1 MSGSWPARARPGN
14 AMESCVPF
22 FIPTPIADNLMWSLA
37 ILVATFGLRWAGE
50 WFATRNTDPIEARQ
64 RRFTIRAITNAVVAV
79 ALLGIWLSEIQNL
92 LFSLAAVMV
101 ALVVATKELIMCI
114 AGSVLRFGGHLFK
127 VGDRIDINGIHGE
140 VIDHGL
146 FSTTIMELPPHHLG
160 HSGTGRVVMLPNAI
174 LLTGPV
180 RVGAQPRHFFPH
192 RFTLTLEGPV
202 PVRETKARI
211 EAAAEAALADD
222 LDRATRFHRLA
233 AGKAGAE
240 IAGPGYEVTVGT
252 SDIGKLQFH
261 VMLYCLVQD
270 AGALQQAITLEAL
283 EGLGAARTVKPG
295 EQRAWDEIARQL
307 REAARPREAAA

>member
-1 MSGSWPARARPGN
+1 M
-14 AMESCVPF
+14 PF
-22 FIPTPIADNLMWSLA
+22 FIPSRIADNLLLSLV
-37 ILVATFGLRWAGE
+37 ILVVSLSLRWGVE
-50 WFATRNTDPIEARQ
+50 WFATRRADPIEARR
-64 RRFTIRAITNAVVAV
+64 RRFTIRAITNAVLAV

-101 ALVVATKELIMCI
+101 ALVVATKELIMCV

-180 RVGAQPRHFFPH
+180 RVGGQPRHFFPH
-192 RFTLTLEGPV
+192 RFTLTLEAPV
-202 PVRETKARI
+202 PVRETVARI

-233 AGKAGAE
+233 GGKAGAE
-240 IAGPGYEVTVGT
+240 VAGPGYEVTVGT
-252 SDIGKLQFH
+252 SDLGKLQYH

-270 AGALQQAITLEAL
+270 ASALQQAITLEVFD
-283 EGLGAARTVKPG
+283 GLGAAPAVKPG

-307 REAARPREAAA
+307 RESARPREKAA

>member
-1 MSGSWPARARPGN
+1 M
-14 AMESCVPF
+14 PF

-127 VGDRIDINGIHGE
+127 VGDRIELYGIRGE

-146 FSTTIMELPPHHLG
+146 FSTTIMELSPREQG
-160 HSGTGRVVMLPNAI
+160 SMGTARTVMLPNSM
-174 LLTGPV
+174 LLAGPV
-180 RVGAQPRHFFPH
+180 RVEPQPRHFAPC
-192 RFTLTLEGPV
+192 
-202 PVRETKARI
+202 I
-211 EAAAEAALADD
+211 
-222 LDRATRFHRLA
+222 
-233 AGKAGAE
+233 
-240 IAGPGYEVTVGT
+240 EVTHD
-252 SDIGKLQFH
+252 SD
-261 VMLYCLVQD
+261 
-270 AGALQQAITLEAL
+270 
-283 EGLGAARTVKPG
+283 
-295 EQRAWDEIARQL
+295 
-307 REAARPREAAA
+307 